1 MESVLQIQLSMRAYV
16 KAILHRVVQGKHIVD
31 YAKEL
36 MAS

>member
-16 KAILHRVVQGKHIVD
+16 KAISYRVAQEKRIVD

>member
-1 MESVLQIQLSMRAYV
+1 MESVLQIQSNTKEYV
-16 KAILHRVVQGKHIVD
+16 KVISHRVAQEKRIVD

>member
-16 KAILHRVVQGKHIVD
+16 KAISHRVVQGKHIVD

-36 MAS
+36 MGS

>member
-16 KAILHRVVQGKHIVD
+16 KVISHRVAQEKRIVD